1 MLPKI
6 TFKYS
11 YVYDRNWQE
20 WFRVYKKTP
29 QKLTPRQVQ
38 SYIKKIEKIWS
49 KERRAILQELARVS
63 KLKWKKKEIT
73 CYVVSDCRPFSDPLT
88 LPAYNNKEYF
98 VDVLTH
104 ELIHQLFTQ
113 EGNHKKAKKA
123 WEYFHKK
130 YKKESHITRIHIP
143 LYAIHSHVYKKLFN
157 EERME
162 RDMYW
167 IKFFPDYK
175 KAWEIVKK
183 DGYENILKELSFRV
197 EK

>member
-11 YVYDRNWQE
+11 YIYDHNWQE

-29 QKLTPRQVQ
+29 QKLTPKQIQ
-38 SYIKKIEKIWS
+38 EYIKKIEKLWP
-49 KERRAILQELARVS
+49 KEEMAILQELARVS
-63 KLKWKKKEIT
+63 KLKWKKKEII

-88 LPAYNNKEYF
+88 LPAYKNKEYF

-113 EGNHKKAKKA
+113 EGNHKKAKEA

-130 YKKESHITRIHIP
+130 YKKESFITRIHIP

-162 RDMYW
+162 RDMHW

-183 DGYENILKELSFRV
+183 EGYKKVLKEFNSRI
-197 EK
+197 KK